1 MESESPSIELNTDS
15 RSKMLCLVRAKGCK
29 RCGGDL
35 SIECDIYGVYIECI
49 QCGATWT
56 KNDLKFIPFQQN
68 EPKLE
73 VENTKPLS
81 PTHRR

>member
-1 MESESPSIELNTDS
+1 
-15 RSKMLCLVRAKGCK
+15 MLCLVRAKACK

-68 EPKLE
+68 EPK
-73 VENTKPLS
+73 VKAENAESLS
-81 PTHRR
+81 PTPTSVKNVTP

>member
-1 MESESPSIELNTDS
+1 MEIVSTSTEIYNDP
-15 RSKMLCLVRAKGCK
+15 RSKMLCLVRTKACK

-56 KNDLKFIPFQQN
+56 KNDLKFIPFQQS
-68 EPKLE
+68 EPKLKAE
-73 VENTKPLS
+73 SGK
-81 PTHRR
+81 H